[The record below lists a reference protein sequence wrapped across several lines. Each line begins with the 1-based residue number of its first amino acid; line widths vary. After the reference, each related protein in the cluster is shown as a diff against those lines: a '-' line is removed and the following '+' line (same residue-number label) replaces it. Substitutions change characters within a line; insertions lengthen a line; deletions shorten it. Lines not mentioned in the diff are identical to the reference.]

1 MIKLSTLVESITN
14 ESTAS
19 EEAKKMGLAHAGW
32 GRYKDS
38 SGKITHK
45 SVDNKLVKIGGSD
58 PVVAAPTPQ
67 TGRPKNRRSKAAK
80 KAPVATTKIAVAQAD
95 SKPDPSFD
103 ELRVVAKQHRNVIM
117 TKKPLTALNFPV
129 GGLPQ
134 TIVSVAGKP
143 NGLWYGIGSSWVDW
157 TSYEMP
163 GWKGDHLYS
172 VEIDYSNVLVLD
184 TVEKMQ
190 KFEHQYAKEDQYG
203 LTSIDWSAV
212 STKYDGIEIP
222 IYQGSMRYRSWYY
235 SWDVAS
241 GCIWNP
247 KAIKNVVQL
256 PIT

>member
-1 MIKLSTLVESITN
+1 MIKLGTLVESITN

-19 EEAKKMGLAHAGW
+19 EEAKKMGLTHAGW

-58 PVVAAPTPQ
+58 PVADPTPR
-67 TGRPKNRRSKAAK
+67 TDRPQRRRTKTAK
-80 KAPVATTKIAVAQAD
+80 KASVATTKIAVNQAD
-95 SKPDPSFD
+95 TKPDPSFD
-103 ELRVVAKQHRNVIM
+103 ELRAVAKQHRNVIM
-117 TKKPLTALNFPV
+117 TEKPLTALNFPS
-129 GGLPQ
+129 GGVPQ
-134 TIVSVAGKP
+134 RMGVAGKP
-143 NGLWYGIGSSWVDW
+143 EGLWYGIGSSWVDW

-163 GWKGDHLYS
+163 GWKGNNLYS

-184 TVEKMQ
+184 TIEKMK
-190 KFEHQYAKEDQYG
+190 KFERQYKKQNQYG
-203 LTSIDWSAV
+203 LKSIDWTEVSA
-212 STKYDGIEIP
+212 KYDGIEIP
-222 IYQGSMRYRSWYY
+222 IYQSSMRFTDWYY
-235 SWDVAS
+235 PWDVAS